1 MSQAET
7 VNTIPYPGNQLIGLA
22 SLAAEAFRGADLGP
36 VVQHLTA
43 RIQNNPAD
51 AAARMDLATINFLSH
66 APDAGLHWQQEAMA
80 IQRRYSLFAAPDDSQ
95 LRMLVIMGPGGLM
108 DNLPLEFLLEGAAI
122 TMDMH
127 YMQAGDHIPADLID
141 YDLLFIAVG
150 ESDHNTPLLRSLAQQ
165 LRDCPIPLINR
176 PECIMQTTREAAATV
191 LQPVA
196 GIDMPMSVRLSR
208 VELGQLGPFSQ
219 FGQVGQPGTL
229 AQYLP
234 EQNFPIIVRPVASHG
249 GHGLVRLDQPEDII
263 PYLSEQQEELFYI
276 SRFVDYAS
284 ADGQFRKYRIVLI
297 EGHPFVC
304 HLAISTHWLIH
315 YLNADMIGNA
325 DKCTEEADCMANF
338 DQGFARRHEQ
348 AFAAIYAQMGLEY
361 LIIDCAESHD
371 GQLLVFE
378 VDTSA
383 IVHAMDSLSI
393 FPYKRP
399 QMYKIFHAFQ
409 AMLARRA
416 IV

>member
-1 MSQAET
+1 MNQFQAET
-7 VNTIPYPGNQLIGLA
+7 GKPFPHPDNQLIGLA

-36 VVQHLTA
+36 VVQHLTG
-43 RIQNNPAD
+43 RIQNNPED
-51 AAARMDLATINFLSH
+51 AAAHMDLATINFLSH
-66 APDAGLHWQQEAMA
+66 APDIALRWQQEAMA
-80 IQRRYSLFAAPDDSQ
+80 IQTRYSLFAAPAKPE
-95 LRMLVIMGPGGLM
+95 LRMLVIMGAGGLM
-108 DNLPLEFLLEGAAI
+108 DNLPLEFLLEGSAI
-122 TMDMH
+122 AMDMH
-127 YMQAGDHIPADLID
+127 YMQAGDHIPGDLTD
-141 YDLLFIAVG
+141 YDLLFVAVG
-150 ESDHNTPLLRSLAQQ
+150 ESDQNTLLLQELAQQ

-191 LQPVA
+191 LQAVA

-208 VELGQLGPFSQ
+208 LELGQLDQ
-219 FGQVGQPGTL
+219 MGQPGKL
-229 AQYLP
+229 ARYSYLP
-234 EQNFPIIVRPVASHG
+234 EQNFPVIVRPVASHG
-249 GHGLVRLDQPEDII
+249 GHGLVRLDQPEDITL
-263 PYLSEQQEELFYI
+263 YLSEQQEELFYI

-304 HLAISTHWLIH
+304 HLAISTHWLVH

-325 DKCTEEADCMANF
+325 GKCAEEADCMANF
-338 DQGFARRHEQ
+338 DQDFSRRHEQ
-348 AFAAIYAQMGLEY
+348 AFAAMYAQMGLEY

-383 IVHAMDSLSI
+383 IVHAMDPVSL

-399 QMYKIFHAFQ
+399 QMHKIFRAFQ
-409 AMLARRA
+409 HMLAHARK
-416 IV
+416 